1 MINLFKYNF
10 RIFLRNRD
18 QLIWNTLF
26 PFVYMLIYVMA
37 MHNLAT
43 DALEVPKLKLAL
55 VAPQNQATVQ
65 DHGGK
70 ATPSALALRDFFAYM
85 EDEAVEADLTDQGLL
100 APDQKVTDKT
110 FVVYREASSY
120 EEAEQWLKNGWVYA
134 LVQEVP
140 GQSPRVEVMDRSSQI
155 QPLVLEQLL
164 KIYGQI
170 NKQIE
175 IYGDAV
181 KEGRISVLQAL
192 SEGLKS
198 GEGQTIHQLD
208 PAKQEKP
215 VPMVNIFYFS
225 LVAYLSFYP
234 VNSGSFVVIATEAD
248 RSPEGMR
255 QTVSPYSK
263 RKRFMGSFVPYLCL
277 ILLNTCLFYLVI
289 RLLGVNL
296 GSHHALVLL
305 GMGITTLAAMLTGAC
320 LAALFGFNQ
329 SVLIALSIGLPLAFA
344 MTTGMMSE
352 VIYSSL
358 MKSAPWLI
366 EINPVGM
373 LSKALYQLNGGGGI
387 ALYWQEIARLATF
400 CLVAFILTLIG
411 LRRNAYES
419 L

>member
-43 DALEVPKLKLAL
+43 DTLEVPTLKLAL
-55 VAPQNQATVQ
+55 VAHQNQEAVQ
-65 DHGGK
+65 DQGGK
-70 ATPSALALRDFFAYM
+70 AIPSALALQDFFAYM
-85 EDEAVEADLTDQGLL
+85 EDEAVEADLTDQGLV

-120 EEAEQWLKNGWVYA
+120 EEAEQWLKDGWVYA
-134 LVQEVP
+134 LVQAEP

-164 KIYGQI
+164 KIYGQV
-170 NKQIE
+170 NMQSE
-175 IYGDAV
+175 IYRDAV
-181 KEGRISVLQAL
+181 KEGRISVIQSI

-198 GEGQTIHQLD
+198 GQGQTIRQLD

-215 VPMVNIFYFS
+215 VPMANIFFFS
-225 LVAYLSFYP
+225 MVAYLSFYP
-234 VNSGSFVVIATEAD
+234 VSTGNYVVTMTEAD
-248 RSPEGMR
+248 RSPEGVR

-263 RKRFMGSFVPYLCL
+263 RKRFIGSFVPYLL
-277 ILLNTCLFYLVI
+277 LTLLNTCLFYLVI
-289 RLLGVNL
+289 QLLGVNL
-296 GSHHALVLL
+296 GNQHALILL

-320 LAALFGFNQ
+320 LAAFFGFNQ
-329 SVLIALSIGLPLAFA
+329 GVLLALSIGLPLVFA

-352 VIYSSL
+352 AIYASL
-358 MKSAPWLI
+358 MKSAPWLV
-366 EINPVGM
+366 EVNPVGM
-373 LSKALYQLNGGGGI
+373 MSKALYHLNGGGGV
-387 ALYWQEIARLATF
+387 ALYWQEIAKLAIF
-400 CLVAFILTLIG
+400 CLVTFILTLIG

>member
-43 DALEVPKLKLAL
+43 DALEIPTLKLAL
-55 VAPQNQATVQ
+55 VAPKNQATVQ
-65 DHGGK
+65 DQADK
-70 ATPSALALRDFFAYM
+70 TTPSALALRDFFAYM
-85 EDEAVEADLTDQGLL
+85 EDEAVEADLTDQGLV

-120 EEAEQWLKNGWVYA
+120 EEAEQWLKDGWIYA
-134 LVQEVP
+134 LVQAEP

-155 QPLVLEQLL
+155 QPLVLDQIL
-164 KIYGQI
+164 KIYGQV
-170 NKQIE
+170 NKQFE

-181 KEGRISVLQAL
+181 KEGRISVFQAI

-198 GEGQTIHQLD
+198 GEGQTIRQLD

-225 LVAYLSFYP
+225 MVAYLSFFP
-234 VNSGSFVVIATEAD
+234 VSTGNYVVTMTEAD
-248 RSPEGMR
+248 RSPEGVR

-263 RKRFMGSFVPYLCL
+263 RKRFIGSFVPYLL
-277 ILLNTCLFYLVI
+277 LTLLNTCLFYLVVQ
-289 RLLGVNL
+289 LLGVNL
-296 GSHHALVLL
+296 GNQHALVLL

-320 LAALFGFNQ
+320 LAAFFGFNQ
-329 SVLIALSIGLPLAFA
+329 SVLIALSIGLPLVFA

-373 LSKALYQLNGGGGI
+373 MSKALYHLNGGGGV
-387 ALYWQEIARLATF
+387 ALYWQEIAKLAIF
-400 CLVAFILTLIG
+400 CLVTFILTLIG

>member
-1 MINLFKYNF
+1 M
-10 RIFLRNRD
+10 
-18 QLIWNTLF
+18 
-26 PFVYMLIYVMA
+26 
-37 MHNLAT
+37 
-43 DALEVPKLKLAL
+43 
-55 VAPQNQATVQ
+55 
-65 DHGGK
+65 
-70 ATPSALALRDFFAYM
+70 
-85 EDEAVEADLTDQGLL
+85 EADLTDQGLL

-120 EEAEQWLKNGWVYA
+120 EEAEQWLKDGWVYA
-134 LVQEVP
+134 LVQAVP

-155 QPLVLEQLL
+155 QPLVLDQLL
-164 KIYGQI
+164 KIYGQV

-198 GEGQTIHQLD
+198 GEGQTIRQLD

-225 LVAYLSFYP
+225 MVAYLSFFP
-234 VNSGSFVVIATEAD
+234 VSTGNYVVTMTEAD
-248 RSPEGMR
+248 RSPEGVR

-263 RKRFMGSFVPYLCL
+263 RKRFIGSFVPYL
-277 ILLNTCLFYLVI
+277 LLTLMNTCLFYLVVQ
-289 RLLGVNL
+289 LLGVNL
-296 GSHHALVLL
+296 GNQHALVLL

-320 LAALFGFNQ
+320 LAAFFGFNQ
-329 SVLIALSIGLPLAFA
+329 SVLIALSIGLPLVFA

-373 LSKALYQLNGGGGI
+373 MSKALYHLNGGGGV
-387 ALYWQEIARLATF
+387 ALYWQEIAKLAIF
-400 CLVAFILTLIG
+400 CLVTFILTLIG